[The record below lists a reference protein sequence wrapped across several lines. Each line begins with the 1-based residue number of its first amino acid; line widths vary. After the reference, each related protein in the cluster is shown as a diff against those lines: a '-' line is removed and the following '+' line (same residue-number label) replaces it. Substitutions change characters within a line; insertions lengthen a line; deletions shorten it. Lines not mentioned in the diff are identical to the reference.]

1 MITEIYIGTSQCDYE
16 DELNVDYSI
25 SNIKNL
31 TGRNIPKTFA
41 IKLPWT
47 PTNIE
52 IFKFTNEINVFIEIT
67 DTGSINFDG
76 SEYLGNGK
84 VRVLDVVDKEYIKI
98 TISQKGW
105 IDTLSGVKI
114 ADLTWTDDDH
124 TYNKATIDA
133 SEDPDTTGKN
143 YLYPLINYGEWEI
156 SQIGTTP
163 VKIDER
169 FAAVKG
175 LGVLENIFT
184 YCGYTLTST
193 FKDSAAFKRLYLLYT
208 KSRKIYTT
216 EFANEREFR
225 ADLIE
230 SDSHSQIF
238 EDGVAPI
245 PVVMFG
251 GENNQIIPFA
261 DDSTDPSF
269 DTGGNYTI
277 ATYKYTCDG
286 TGSYRFVSKVQISY
300 DIPDHL
306 DLIDNSIK
314 IEIIKD
320 SGGET
325 VLATDTDSTTLIT
338 NAKGGTIYLEADT
351 GYQYITTGF
360 DIFVRITL
368 TGTAGNAAGP
378 KYTYSINLIDTVE
391 TYFYNKVGLW
401 YANGQSITFS
411 NMLPDIFCMDYLKG
425 IIHLFNLV
433 FFTDVLQK
441 TIYMEERDSF
451 YTSEVIDWTDKID
464 RSEKVTQAMI
474 SNNYS
479 NNMQFKYKNDS
490 NDVLVSEWE
499 ANNNDFVDGY
509 LHTFD
514 SQYTK
519 EGVKPNENP
528 VFAATFLDIA
538 WDIGVHSDNI
548 PTLIGTGE
556 SFIPKIMNYDYDSV
570 NSGPT
575 DLTAGSYDFEGD
587 TRSTYVKMNALDYKD
602 LYDYYFN
609 DIEMI
614 DKGKIITAYVIL
626 DSNEYQ
632 KFMTVVNDT
641 TKEGFRPIY
650 KIDINDTIS
659 YCRINRIVTNGKKTK
674 VEFIKIKHQE

>member
-31 TGRNIPKTFA
+31 TGRNIPTSFA
-41 IKLPWT
+41 IKLPLT
-47 PTNIE
+47 PTNKE
-52 IFKFTNEINVFIEIT
+52 IFNFTNEINVFTEIT
-67 DTGSINFDG
+67 DTGSIQIDG

-84 VRVLDVVDKEYIKI
+84 VRVLEVKEYIKI
-98 TISQKGW
+98 TISQRGW

-114 ADLTWTDDDH
+114 TDLTWTADDH

-143 YLYPLINYGEWEI
+143 YLYPLINYGQWQ
-156 SQIGTTP
+156 QINESIP

-169 FAAVKG
+169 FPAVKA
-175 LGVLENIFT
+175 LSILEKIFT

-193 FKDSAAFKRLYLLYT
+193 FKDLDAFKRLYLLYT

-225 ADLIE
+225 SDLSGDELNTQTIIGNDPAVNLVVF
-230 SDSHSQIF
+230 S
-238 EDGVAPI
+238 GVNWK
-245 PVVMFG
+245 V
-251 GENNQIIPFA
+251 IPFA
-261 DDSTDPSF
+261 DDSTDINF
-269 DTGGNYTI
+269 DTGSNYNTT
-277 ATYKYTCDG
+277 TYKYTCDG
-286 TGSYRFVSKVQISY
+286 TGSYRFVSKVQIDYNVSNA
-300 DIPDHL
+300 L
-306 DLIDNSIK
+306 TLVSNVIK
-314 IEIIKD
+314 IEILKQ
-320 SGGET
+320 SGGAA
-325 VLATDTDSTTLIT
+325 LDTDTDNTTLVT
-338 NAKGGTIYLEADT
+338 GCEDGTIYLEADT
-351 GYQYITTGF
+351 GYLYLTNAEV
-360 DIFVRITL
+360 IFVRITL
-368 TGTAGNAAGP
+368 TGTAEKPSPANAD
-378 KYTYSINLIDTVE
+378 YRIDLMDTVE
-391 TYFYNKVGLW
+391 TYYYNKVGLW

-411 NMLPDIFCMDYLKG
+411 DMIPDIYCMDFLKG

-479 NNMQFKYKNDS
+479 NKMQFKYKNDS
-490 NDVLVSEWE
+490 NDTLVSEWE
-499 ANNNDFVDGY
+499 ADNNDFVDGY
-509 LHTFD
+509 LHTLD

-519 EGVKPNENP
+519 EGEEVNENP
-528 VFAATFLDIA
+528 VFGASFLDIA

-548 PTLIGTGE
+548 PTLIGSGE
-556 SFIPKIMNYDYDSV
+556 SFLPKIMNYDYDSV

-575 DLTAGSYDFEGD
+575 DLAAGSYDFEGD
-587 TRSTYVKMNALDYKD
+587 TRTTYVKMNALDYED

-659 YCRINRIVTNGKKTK
+659 YCRINRLVTNGKKTK
-674 VEFIKIKHQE
+674 VEFIKIKYQE

>member
-1 MITEIYIGTSQCDYE
+1 MITEVYIGTSQCDYE
-16 DELNVDYSI
+16 DELNIDYSI
-25 SNIKNL
+25 SNIRNL
-31 TGRNIPKTFA
+31 TGRNIPKSHT

-52 IFKFTNEINVFIEIT
+52 IFKFTSEINVHTEIT
-67 DTGSINFDG
+67 DTGSINIDG

-84 VRVLDVVDKEYIKI
+84 VRVLQVVDKDYIKI
-98 TISQKGW
+98 IISQKGW

-114 ADLTWTDDDH
+114 ADLTWTADDH

-133 SEDPDTTGKN
+133 SEDPDATGKN
-143 YLYPLINYGEWEI
+143 YLYPLINYGQWDE
-156 SQIGTTP
+156 SAAGSTP

-169 FAAVKG
+169 FPAVSVPG
-175 LGVLENIFT
+175 IAENIFT
-184 YCGYTLTST
+184 YCGYTLIST
-193 FKDSAAFKRLYLLYT
+193 IKDSALKRLYLPYT

-216 EFANEREFR
+216 EFAEEREFQ
-225 ADLIE
+225 ADL
-230 SDSHSQIF
+230 SGNNNNNQVF
-238 EDGVAPI
+238 ADGVPPV

-251 GENNQIIPFA
+251 VANNQLVPFA

-269 DTGGNYTI
+269 DTGGNYNTT
-277 ATYKYTCDG
+277 TYKYACDG
-286 TGSYRFVSKVQISY
+286 TGSYRFVAKVQVDYI
-300 DIPDHL
+300 IPA
-306 DLIDNSIK
+306 DLTLVTNSIK

-325 VLATDTDSTTLIT
+325 VLKTDTDSTTLVT
-338 NAKGGTIYLEADT
+338 AAGDGTIYLEADT
-351 GYQYITTGF
+351 GYLYITTGF
-360 DIFVRITL
+360 TVFVRITL
-368 TGTAGNAAGP
+368 TGTAGNAVGQ
-378 KYTYSINLIDTVE
+378 KTYYINLMDTVE

-411 NMLPDIFCMDYLKG
+411 DMIPDIYCMDFLKA
-425 IIHLFNLV
+425 IIHLFNLI

-451 YTSEVIDWTDKID
+451 YTSEVIDWTTKID
-464 RSEKVTQAMI
+464 RSEKVTQTMI
-474 SNNYS
+474 SNDYS
-479 NNMQFKYKNDS
+479 KKMQFKYRSDS
-490 NDVLVSEWE
+490 NDSLASEWE
-499 ANNNDFVDGY
+499 ADNNDFVDGY

-514 SQYTK
+514 SEYTK
-519 EGVKPNENP
+519 EGEVPNENP
-528 VFAATFLDIA
+528 IFAATFLDIA
-538 WDIGVHSDNI
+538 WDIGIVEDNI
-548 PTLIGTGE
+548 PTMIGTGDE
-556 SFIPKIMNYDYDSV
+556 FLPKILDYNYDSV

-575 DLTAGSYDFEGD
+575 DMTSGSYDFEGD
-587 TRSTYVKMNALDYKD
+587 TRTTYVKMDALDYED

-609 DIEMI
+609 DLELI

-674 VEFIKIKHQE
+674 VEFIKIKYQE